1 MQPYE
6 GKEKRILAVGPIAL
20 EQDEGIRRFTKLMY
34 KTLRSSARVP
44 LQRLESTYIEMQCS
58 IHEQAGLPGF
68 DFSAFMYVTSRLPF
82 CIFTTKNILLGQ
94 SEAFLQESGVDI
106 GQYSEVYAKARRRRC
121 LYNGDGTMIAFIS
134 SKSDIDD
141 VFPSLLA
148 LQIEW
153 NKAHYQLQQ
162 AGFVFPDSYTPSDES
177 LQELSKKFVQALGLS
192 EAQRQALLSA
202 FGPSFSTVMKE
213 ISSRPSDISVQNYE
227 ATYSRYR
234 KETELWWKHIQE
246 NCPDIDDRPIFFVS
260 SNTHSVI
267 NVLSG
272 FAELLED
279 EIIDFAL
286 QHDDLAPLATLYTSG
301 TLSPIRKENI
311 LYYLLMKYESL
322 SEQGSA
328 VAERRISYEKSVGII
343 RIASTK
349 SLDVP
354 TQIIDL
360 KKLAQATKDRNS
372 GIRLPASV
380 AHSDAMILNID
391 YPLGRTA
398 YFVLNKI
405 SEHVSKF
412 LGIHVIGKAASL
424 FADRGDVL
432 IPSFIFDQH
441 TQNQYFFSN
450 SIHAEDVTPFMDARN
465 HGVYDNQ
472 KAITVLGTFMQNK
485 RMLNQLLLSGITDLE
500 MEAGP
505 YLAAIYELT
514 QPKRY
519 PEHEIISITNTIDL
533 GIVHYV
539 SDNPLST
546 NRLDTSLE
554 TDGIDATYAATRAV
568 LGKIITT
575 LIQKTNGS
583 KGKAFHEELLDSLF
597 PGTLIDEHT
606 RESTP

>member
-1 MQPYE
+1 MN
-6 GKEKRILAVGPIAL
+6 
-20 EQDEGIRRFTKLMY
+20 
-34 KTLRSSARVP
+34 
-44 LQRLESTYIEMQCS
+44 CS
-58 IHEQAGLPGF
+58 IHEQAGSEGF
-68 DFSAFMYVTSRLPF
+68 DYGAFMYVVSRLPF
-82 CIFTTKNILLGQ
+82 CIFSCKNILLGQ
-94 SEAFLQESGVDI
+94 SEAFFQESGVEISDCT
-106 GQYSEVYAKARRRRC
+106 EVYAKARRRRY
-121 LYNGDGTMIAFIS
+121 LFDGKNTLIAFIS

-153 NKAHYQLQQ
+153 NKAHRLLKK
-162 AGFVFPDSYTPSDES
+162 AGFSVPAQFDSSKEGLLS
-177 LQELSKKFVQALGLS
+177 LSTGFTLALGLS
-192 EAQRQALLSA
+192 EPQRLALIRL
-202 FGPSFSTVMKE
+202 F
-213 ISSRPSDISVQNYE
+213 DISLVEVIKAIASRECDLSVKNYE
-227 ATYSRYR
+227 ASYCRYR

-246 NCPDIDDRPIFFVS
+246 ACPDIEKRPIFFVS

-272 FAELLED
+272 FAEQLED
-279 EIIDFAL
+279 EIISFSLQKEDLNAL
-286 QHDDLAPLATLYTSG
+286 ALLYQG
-301 TLSPIRKENI
+301 GQLSPIRRQNI

-322 SEQGSA
+322 SQDGPE
-328 VAERRISYEKSVGII
+328 VTKRRISYEKSVGII

-354 TQIIDL
+354 TQVIDL
-360 KKLAQATKDRNS
+360 RRLSKATKQKPT
-372 GIRLPASV
+372 GINLPEGIAD
-380 AHSDAMILNID
+380 SDAMLLNID

-405 SEHVSKF
+405 SEHVKIF
-412 LGIHVIGKAASL
+412 LGIYVIGKAASL
-424 FADRGDVL
+424 FADRGDIL

-441 TQNQYFFSN
+441 TQNQYYFSN
-450 SIHAEDVTPFMDARN
+450 CVQADDVTPFMDITT

-472 KAITVLGTFMQNK
+472 KATTVLGTFLQNK
-485 RMLNQLLLSGITDLE
+485 RMLNQLLLSGVTDLE

-519 PEHEIISITNTIDL
+519 PENATISISNAIDL

-546 NRLDTSLE
+546 HRLDTSLE

-568 LGKIITT
+568 LQKIIMK
-575 LIQKTNGS
+575 LILETNGS
-583 KGKAFHEELLDSLF
+583 RNKAYAEQLRDSLF
-597 PGTLIDEHT
+597 PDIFFDQK
-606 RESTP
+606 